1 MQTRNIVTLAGAV
14 LLSLG
19 PVLAEAAPNTT
30 LWWIGRIAQAIGGAL
45 MGYRAFDLDGKTP
58 LPPTTPTK

>member
-1 MQTRNIVTLAGAV
+1 METRNIVTLIGAV

-30 LWWIGRIAQAIGGAL
+30 LWWAGRIAQAVGGAL
-45 MGYRAFDLDGKTP
+45 LGYRALDLDGKTP
-58 LPPTTPTK
+58 TPPTQPK